1 MDIEFMI
8 APNYALI
15 GVSWFNKDEE
25 ITYSEINIH
34 FLCFKLSFYW
44 E

>member
-1 MDIEFMI
+1 MI

-25 ITYSEINIH
+25 ITYNEINIH